1 MNKSVRPKILII
13 TTPLR
18 PVPTFFPPIGSL
30 SVATAL
36 KKADVADVEFYN
48 IDLFRPDYSEALE
61 HIKKENPDI
70 LGISAVVSTAYEY
83 TKRLSLDIKREL
95 PGLTILMGGNLGA
108 SAEIILKKTGVD
120 FICTG
125 EGEKTAVDFVNCWKT
140 AEGIEDYLNV
150 KGLAFLD
157 TKNELQITPYAEAVP
172 KSEVYE
178 IDWSELEASGE
189 MELYIPSQE
198 NSELSKEVFAH
209 DPRSLEPHRNDKTV
223 FCIVSSKGCVARC
236 TFCHRWDKGYRVIP
250 IPVLMERIDY
260 LIEKHNVGF
269 LDLGD
274 ENFGSDRRWLIDF
287 MREMKKRD
295 LIWRVG
301 GMRVSTLDEELIVQM
316 KDAGCVSI
324 LCGMESGS
332 QRMLDVME
340 KVTTVE
346 QNRNTLR
353 WLAKHKIPTTIQLV
367 IGSPGESP
375 ETIQE
380 SCDFAAYF
388 AELSP
393 DIDPNDLSI
402 NFAQALPGT
411 PLYEVGRRNK
421 KIGSSLDEEEQYLL
435 RISDRDSRDG
445 ETRMNFTDYPM
456 ILLEKWR
463 FDIQI
468 AAQHACIKKWGK
480 EAYLNNLLNAQRL
493 KHITTSPEEEK
504 AKDSGYFADPARIKD
519 KNRNRKTTPEMSS
532 TGPTDTVNEKA
543 VRIEIIDKQLPSIFS
558 LIKQRA
564 KVGHIAMFYPQ
575 FFWNTRH
582 ILILFI
588 IANTFRKYPGK
599 IAWSMT
605 KEYLL
610 WRLGLSKMKK
620 DISTSAYLSLRKI
633 LRKNLIPDIETDHPG
648 MAPLR
653 KGR

>member
-1 MNKSVRPKILII
+1 MSENTLPKILII

-18 PVPTFFPPIGSL
+18 PIPTFFPPIGSL

-36 KKADVADVEFYN
+36 KKAGVADVLFYN
-48 IDLFRPDYSEALE
+48 IDLLRPSYAEALE
-61 HIKKENPDI
+61 HIVKEKPDI
-70 LGISAVVSTAYEY
+70 IGISAVVSTAYEY
-83 TKRLSLDIKREL
+83 SKRLSLDIKREL
-95 PGLTILMGGNLGA
+95 PRVTILMGGNMGA

-120 FICTG
+120 FVCTG
-125 EGEKTAVDFVNCWKT
+125 EGEKTAVDFVKCWMT
-140 AEGIEDYLNV
+140 AKNKSDYLEV

-157 TKNELQITPYAEAVP
+157 EDAELQITPFPEALP
-172 KSEVYE
+172 KDEIYD
-178 IDWSELEASGE
+178 IDWSEMEASGE
-189 MELYIPSQE
+189 MDLFIPSTE
-198 NSELSKEVFAH
+198 NSELTLEVFSH
-209 DPRSLEPHRNDKTV
+209 DPRSHQPHRADKTV
-223 FCIVSSKGCVARC
+223 FSIVASKGCVARC

-250 IPVLMERIDY
+250 IPVLMKRIDY
-260 LIEKHNVGF
+260 FVEKYNVGF

-274 ENFGSDRRWLIDF
+274 ENFGSDRRWLKEF
-287 MREMKKRD
+287 MSEIKKRD

-301 GMRVSTLDEELIVQM
+301 GMRVSTLDEEMIVEM
-316 KDAGCVSI
+316 SGAGCVSI

-346 QNRNTLR
+346 QNKNVLH

-380 SCDFAAYF
+380 SCDFAAFF
-388 AELSP
+388 AEQSP
-393 DIDPNDLSI
+393 DTDPNDLSI

-435 RISDRDSRDG
+435 NISDRDARDG
-445 ETRMNFTDYPM
+445 ETRLNFTDYPM

-468 AAQHACIKKWGK
+468 AAQHACITKWGK
-480 EAYLNNLLNAQRL
+480 DVYFKTILNAPRL
-493 KHITTSPEEEK
+493 QHIKTPSAEEPE
-504 AKDSGYFADPARIKD
+504 KDSGYFADPARMKES
-519 KNRNRKTTPEMSS
+519 NRVRKTVPEMAS
-532 TGPTDTVNEKA
+532 TGPTDTVNEKT

-564 KVGHIAMFYPQ
+564 KVGHIAMFYPR
-575 FFWNTRH
+575 FFWQTRH
-582 ILILFI
+582 FLILFI
-588 IANTFRKYPGK
+588 ILNTFRKYPRK
-599 IAWSMT
+599 IAWNMT

-610 WRLGLSKMKK
+610 WKLGISKIKGNA
-620 DISTSAYLSLRKI
+620 TTGTFLSLRKVI
-633 LRKNLIPDIETDHPG
+633 KKNLIPDIETDHPV